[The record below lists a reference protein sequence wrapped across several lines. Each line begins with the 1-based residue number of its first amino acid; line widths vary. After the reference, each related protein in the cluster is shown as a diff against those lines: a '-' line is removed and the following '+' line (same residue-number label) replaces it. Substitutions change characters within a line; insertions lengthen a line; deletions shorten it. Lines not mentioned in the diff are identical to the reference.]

1 MTPRWLITQDLNI
14 EVQDSQ
20 QSALVKNVIASH
32 LTIKQQ
38 LANGDYKV
46 KANVWKG
53 TIHNRL
59 KFYRGGSFEIELEI
73 VSVIKMNEAICR
85 SHIYLRYA

>member
-1 MTPRWLITQDLNI
+1 M
-14 EVQDSQ
+14 
-20 QSALVKNVIASH
+20 ALVLKHVIASD

-46 KANVWKG
+46 KANVRKG

-59 KFYRGGSFEIELEI
+59 KFYSGGSFEIELEI
-73 VSVIKMNEAICR
+73 VSIIKMNEAICQ